1 MVFELTPYDRS
12 ERVSH
17 VVESTPSENTFF
29 NNEQSMDLP
38 NAASSALTIKATKL
52 EKKNKKKH
60 LIGQRKYQTVE
71 DNNMNKAQDKAHR
84 KALKLY
90 QKISKTQNTTISF
103 KKSMKNVNRGMFS
116 GLPEKPNERMQLEK
130 IIKKQSKQRQKQ
142 MKSLKHQQQLQ
153 EVPAIIPN
161 TDTSILAVDN
171 QVDISERP
179 LTLLD
184 SADKQIIPPDM
195 DLIDERKLSSE
206 PDRNKL
212 NIFKKI
218 SKQKSTK
225 VLLSNT
231 GSNLLDNVTNSSS
244 SLINLPSGTTI
255 TPAPL
260 FNATNNVQIASSNM
274 QPGMIKMPLFSDPD
288 RLFETAEKPKKR
300 GRKPGGKNQIKP
312 PLFAAVTQ
320 ILNSPN
326 KINIT
331 NVPNSPSPQLSIDA
345 TNMEPLNLTNVEQL
359 KAVQIQNLPCNEEA
373 KTFNDILKLPKVK
386 EKREKKKVKPKINTS
401 QSIVEQFAENKQLSQ
416 LTIPMDESLKSSS
429 NSNKGL
435 FSTAPPVVSDGY
447 LRGGGLASQTE
458 TNMMYAMNQRN
469 ILPMLPMLHFP
480 PRPGLIPTGIF
491 PPTNLTSFGQQICS
505 TLTNNMIPN
514 PFTTFPTGNKSTMNA
529 NRSSLTEN
537 AGKQNLD
544 YSFLYI
550 YIFIY
555 YR

>member
-550 YIFIY
+550 YIFIN

>member
-1 MVFELTPYDRS
+1 MPETIKDVPADVPINPKMMFELPPYDRT

-29 NNEQSMDLP
+29 NNEQSMDLA
-38 NAASSALTIKATKL
+38 NAQSAALTIKATKL

-130 IIKKQSKQRQKQ
+130 IIKKQTKQRQKQ
-142 MKSLKHQQQLQ
+142 MKSLKHQQQQQ
-153 EVPAIIPN
+153 EVPPIIPN
-161 TDTSILAVDN
+161 AETSILAVNN

-179 LTLLD
+179 LNLLD
-184 SADKQIIPPDM
+184 NADKQIILPDM

-218 SKQKSTK
+218 SKQKPTK

-231 GSNLLDNVTNSSS
+231 GLNLLENTTNSGS

-274 QPGMIKMPLFSDPD
+274 QPGMIKMPLLAGPD
-288 RLFETAEKPKKR
+288 RLFENTEKPKKR

-312 PLFAAVTQ
+312 PAFAAVTQ
-320 ILNSPN
+320 IHNSPN
-326 KINIT
+326 KMNIT
-331 NVPNSPSPQLSIDA
+331 NVPNPSPQLSIDA
-345 TNMEPLNLTNVEQL
+345 PNMEPLNLTNVEQL
-359 KAVQIQNLPCNEEA
+359 KAAQIPNLSCNDEA

-386 EKREKKKVKPKINTS
+386 EKREKKKAKPKINAS
-401 QSIVEQFAENKQLSQ
+401 QSIVEQFTENKHLSQ
-416 LTIPMDESLKSSS
+416 LTFPMDESLKSSS
-429 NSNKGL
+429 TSSTKGL
-435 FSTAPPVVSDGY
+435 FSTAPPVV
-447 LRGGGLASQTE
+447 TE

-491 PPTNLTSFGQQICS
+491 PPTNLTSFGQQVCS
-505 TLTNNMIPN
+505 TLPNNMIPN
-514 PFTTFPTGNKSTMNA
+514 PFTTFPTGNRSTMNA
-529 NRSSLTEN
+529 NRSSLSEN
-537 AGKQNLD
+537 AGKQH
-544 YSFLYI
+544 
-550 YIFIY
+550 
-555 YR
+555 